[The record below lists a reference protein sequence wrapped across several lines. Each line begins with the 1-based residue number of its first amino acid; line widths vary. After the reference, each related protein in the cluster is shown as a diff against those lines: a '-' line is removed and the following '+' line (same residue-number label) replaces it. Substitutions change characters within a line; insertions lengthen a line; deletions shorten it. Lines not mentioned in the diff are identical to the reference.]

1 MTSNTQNELIQEAAK
16 LRSKL
21 KLLDNVKK
29 EELIKQL
36 EAKEHECLEYRA
48 KLSNIQP
55 LSIASADQ
63 KDAPVIELEAE
74 IQ

>member
-1 MTSNTQNELIQEAAK
+1 
-16 LRSKL
+16 L

-55 LSIASADQ
+55 LSIASTDQ